1 MRSFDDVRVGDKLP
15 EVPRRITQD
24 DVRAYADASGD
35 QNPLHQDD
43 EVARAA
49 GFPGIIAHGMFTMAH
64 LASCVVRWS
73 GEAAALARLRVQFRS
88 AVYMGDTMVAGGRV
102 RQLDPERRSAVLDV
116 WVTVERDGTVEYP
129 IKRGEAE
136 FLFPPAPGDGG
147 I

>member
-1 MRSFDDVRVGDKLP
+1 MARFEDLSLGDEIPPLAKVVTR
-15 EVPRRITQD
+15 E
-24 DVRAYADASGD
+24 DVRAYAHASGD
-35 QNPLHQDD
+35 RNPLHLDD
-43 EVARAA
+43 DFARSA

-136 FLFPPAPGDGG
+136 LLFPPAPGDGG